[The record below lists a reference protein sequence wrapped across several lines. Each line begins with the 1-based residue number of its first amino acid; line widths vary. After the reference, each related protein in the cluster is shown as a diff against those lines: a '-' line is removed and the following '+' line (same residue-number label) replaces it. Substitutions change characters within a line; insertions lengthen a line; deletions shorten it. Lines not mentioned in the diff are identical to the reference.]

1 MHLLLVTDAWY
12 PQVNGVVRTLEAV
25 TGLISAA
32 GHRVSLITPEGY
44 RTVPMPT
51 YPEIRLAL
59 VNPFAL
65 SRQIDS
71 LHADSIH
78 IATEGPLG
86 WAARR
91 HCRRNGIAFTTS
103 FHSRFP
109 EMISERLRV
118 PGIEQLASRAL
129 RHFHEPA
136 SAVLVPT
143 RTVAERLDRQGF
155 GNVRVWTRGVDT
167 AQFRPL
173 ASAMF
178 DGLPRPVMLN
188 AGRVAVEKNLDGFLS
203 LDLPGTRVVVGDGP
217 QLAELKA
224 RYPDVV
230 FTGYLR
236 GDELACALTAADVFV
251 FPSKTDTF
259 GLVML
264 EAMSCGVP
272 VAAHPVEGPI
282 DVVTSA
288 LVGALDDDLAVAI
301 SKALACER
309 EECRRFAAGHSWQR
323 VADMLLEN
331 LVPVNA
337 DACPLPVAGCP
348 AAS

>member
-25 TGLISAA
+25 SGLIRAA
-32 GHRVSLITPEGY
+32 GHRVSLVTPEGY

-59 VNPFAL
+59 VNPASL
-65 SRQIDS
+65 SRHIDA
-71 LHADSIH
+71 LQPDSIH

-86 WAARR
+86 WAARW
-91 HCRRNGIAFTTS
+91 HCRRNGLSFTSS

-109 EMISERLRV
+109 EMIAERLRL
-118 PGIEQLASRAL
+118 PGVEQLAYRVL
-129 RHFHEPA
+129 RHFHGPA
-136 SAVLVPT
+136 CATLVPT
-143 RTVAERLDRQGF
+143 RTVAERLGRAGF
-155 GNVRVWTRGVDT
+155 SNIRVWTRGVDT
-167 AQFRPL
+167 AQFRPVT
-173 ASAMF
+173 STMF
-178 DGLPRPVMLN
+178 DHLPRPVMLN

-203 LDLPGTRVVVGDGP
+203 LDLPGTKVVVGDGP

-236 GDELACALTAADVFV
+236 GDELARALTAADVFV

-282 DVVTSA
+282 DVVTSPD
-288 LVGALDDDLAVAI
+288 VGALDGDLSQAI
-301 SKALACER
+301 RRALACDR
-309 EECRRFAAGHSWQR
+309 EACRRFAAAHSWQR
-323 VADMLLEN
+323 VADMLLDS
-331 LVPVNA
+331 LVA
-337 DACPLPVAGCP
+337 ARSDASRVSPAGCP
-348 AAS
+348 AAR